1 MKKEIVIT
9 PQADKYLAGLPEAV
23 QAEFMADFDVL
34 AETGRLEFPAARM
47 LQRGLFEIR
56 VAAGGNAYRTL
67 YCYAS
72 GDRIWI
78 LSGFT
83 KKTQKTPEREIDKA
97 KAIMRRNGL

>member
-9 PQADKYLAGLPEAV
+9 PQAKRYLDGLPETV
-23 QAEFMADFDVL
+23 Q
-34 AETGRLEFPAARM
+34 AETGRLEFPDARM

-67 YCYAS
+67 YCYAR
-72 GDRIWI
+72 GDRVWI